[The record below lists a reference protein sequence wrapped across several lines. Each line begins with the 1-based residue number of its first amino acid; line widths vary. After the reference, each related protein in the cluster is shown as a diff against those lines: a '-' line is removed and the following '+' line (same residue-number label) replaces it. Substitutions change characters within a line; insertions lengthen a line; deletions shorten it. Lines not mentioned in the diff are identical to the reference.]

1 MKQVWGFLKTK
12 GFYIALGTGLL
23 AFAGLMAMYDY
34 KGNKESA
41 MQNEQAID
49 LNQPVQSG
57 DVDESFDQALQEDDV
72 VANSGNDAVVTKK
85 EAEEETS
92 DMDKTEVAGSS
103 DALKEDKAADA
114 TVEGED
120 VIATAGA
127 PVQTGADEI
136 SGYDGTQVLAWP
148 IVGIIVM
155 PYSMDQTIYFA
166 TLDCYRCNPGMMIAG
181 NEGDAV
187 YAIYDGTVC
196 EIKDSKEFG
205 KTVTIDLGNGY
216 QAIYGQMQN
225 VSVSEGDVI
234 TKAQQIGEVG
244 PVSSYYEKEGTHLYF
259 AMTKDD
265 EPVNPIVYM
274 Q

>member
-57 DVDESFDQALQEDDV
+57 DMDESFDQALQEDDV
-72 VANSGNDAVVTKK
+72 VANSGNDAVVTSK
-85 EAEEETS
+85 EAEEENS
-92 DMDKTEVAGSS
+92 DLDNEVAGNS
-103 DALKEDKAADA
+103 DAWKEDEVSDK
-114 TVEGED
+114 TVEDDET
-120 VIATAGA
+120 VETAGV
-127 PVQTGADEI
+127 PVQSEANEL

-155 PYSMDQTIYFA
+155 PYSMDQTIYFS

-216 QAIYGQMQN
+216 MATYGQMQN
-225 VSVSEGDVI
+225 VSVSEGDTI
-234 TKAQQIGEVG
+234 AKAQQIGEVG
-244 PVSSYYEKEGTHLYF
+244 PVSSYYEKEGSHLYF